1 MVTNNKTPG
10 NFKHALPAGTGLL
23 VWHWELTG
31 IDGKQLSNHNQIV
44 KMRNFRGATAD
55 DLKHHFVTLLEKKLE
70 RIVMHVD
77 TNDAISKTSRLIL
90 DE

>member
-1 MVTNNKTPG
+1 
-10 NFKHALPAGTGLL
+10 
-23 VWHWELTG
+23 
-31 IDGKQLSNHNQIV
+31 
-44 KMRNFRGATAD
+44 MRNFRGATAD